1 MRKPILFFCSLLIGL
16 AAWATESETV
26 NVHQWNGTVHQTLLN
41 DIQSIRF
48 NSEETMMFI
57 HTIEQQRL
65 TYEMAEIRKVTFN
78 EQSIT
83 NALETIE
90 SMPQDGVQKIL
101 ENGQVIIIRDGV
113 RYNVLGMRL

>member
-1 MRKPILFFCSLLIGL
+1 MRKSILFFCSLLISL
-16 AAWATESETV
+16 ALEATETETV

-57 HTIEQQRL
+57 HTINQQRL

-78 EQSIT
+78 DST
-83 NALETIE
+83 VDALEAIE
-90 SMPQDGVQKIL
+90 STPQDGVQKIL
-101 ENGQVIIIRDGV
+101 ENGHVVIVRDGV
-113 RYNVLGMRL
+113 RYNILGMRL